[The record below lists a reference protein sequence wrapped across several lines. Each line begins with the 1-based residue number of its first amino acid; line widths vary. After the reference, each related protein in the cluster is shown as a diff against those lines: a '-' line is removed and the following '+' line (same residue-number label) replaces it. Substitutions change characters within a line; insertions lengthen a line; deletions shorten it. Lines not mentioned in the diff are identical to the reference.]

1 MAEKPPKKP
10 ARTILVPTD
19 FSDKANR
26 AIDYAVLIAKHNKAR
41 IVLLHVIELP
51 NGTSLQKDK
60 IRTEHE
66 KVSKPQLKEASQ
78 RIKSQGRTKVESMI
92 RIGAPVSTIVATAR
106 ELNAELICM
115 GNRIASGL
123 RRLVF
128 DTTTSGVIDLSPCP
142 VLATTSKL
150 PEVRIN
156 RALFATDY
164 KANDLQILKKATKLV
179 SEFKAELQVL
189 HIQTRE
195 TFDEQLRDIGFQT
208 LARKEIKYKGLHFTQ
223 LKNSDVEEG
232 LEKAIQAVSPD
243 LVVLTHQNRSFID
256 AVFGSNVVDELVYR
270 AEIPVLVYP
279 V

>member
-1 MAEKPPKKP
+1 
-10 ARTILVPTD
+10 
-19 FSDKANR
+19 
-26 AIDYAVLIAKHNKAR
+26 
-41 IVLLHVIELP
+41 LP
-51 NGTSLQKDK
+51 NGTNLQKDK
-60 IRTEHE
+60 IRSEHE
-66 KVSKPQLKEASQ
+66 KVSKPQLKEAVQ
-78 RIKSQGRTKVESMI
+78 RVKVQGRIKVESII
-92 RIGAPVSTIVATAR
+92 RIGASVSTIVATAH
-106 ELNAELICM
+106 EVNAELICM
-115 GNRIASGL
+115 GNRIASVL

-179 SEFKAELQVL
+179 SEFKGELQVL
-189 HIQTRE
+189 HIQTRD

-208 LARKEIKYKGLHFTQ
+208 LARKEIKYKGLHFMQ

>member
-1 MAEKPPKKP
+1 MAEKSPKKP
-10 ARTILVPTD
+10 VRTILVPTD

-51 NGTSLQKDK
+51 NGTNLQKDK
-60 IRTEHE
+60 IRLEHE
-66 KVSKPQLKEASQ
+66 KVSKPQLKEAVQ
-78 RIKSQGRTKVESMI
+78 RVKVQGRIKVESII
-92 RIGAPVSTIVATAR
+92 RIGASVSTIVATAH
-106 ELNAELICM
+106 EVNAELICM

-189 HIQTRE
+189 HIQTRD

-208 LARKEIKYKGLHFTQ
+208 LARKEIKYKGLHFMQ

-232 LEKAIQAVSPD
+232 LEKAIQTVSPD

>member
-1 MAEKPPKKP
+1 MAEKSPKKP
-10 ARTILVPTD
+10 VRTILVPTD

-51 NGTSLQKDK
+51 NGTNLQKDK
-60 IRTEHE
+60 IRSEHE
-66 KVSKPQLKEASQ
+66 KVSKPQLKEAVQ
-78 RIKSQGRTKVESMI
+78 RVKVQGRIKVESII
-92 RIGAPVSTIVATAR
+92 RIGASVSTIVATAH
-106 ELNAELICM
+106 EVNAELICM

-179 SEFKAELQVL
+179 SEFKGELQVL
-189 HIQTRE
+189 HIQTRD

-208 LARKEIKYKGLHFTQ
+208 LARKEIKYKGLHFMQ

>member
-10 ARTILVPTD
+10 VRTILVPTD
-19 FSDKANR
+19 FSGKANR

-51 NGTSLQKDK
+51 NGTNLQKDK
-60 IRTEHE
+60 IRSEHE
-66 KVSKPQLKEASQ
+66 KVSKPQLKEAVQ
-78 RIKSQGRTKVESMI
+78 RVKVQGRIKVESII
-92 RIGAPVSTIVATAR
+92 RIGASVSTIVATAH
-106 ELNAELICM
+106 EVNAELICM
-115 GNRIASGL
+115 GNRIASVL

-179 SEFKAELQVL
+179 SEFKGELQVL
-189 HIQTRE
+189 HIQTRD

-208 LARKEIKYKGLHFTQ
+208 LARKEIKYKGLHFMQ